1 MTNNTND
8 QERFVTPSRK
18 SQSKHLPALKKV
30 LASRS
35 RMLVS
40 FATLPL
46 YMIGVW
52 VLLSN
57 AKSING
63 FLMFY
68 CALWGVFA
76 VDMML
81 RKCPACG
88 EQFFVKEIIMSFR
101 SKKCVHC
108 GLDMQAIEAG
118 NKREF

>member
-1 MTNNTND
+1 MVSNNKDSDRLINPT
-8 QERFVTPSRK
+8 RK
-18 SQSKHLPALKKV
+18 SERKHLPVLKKI
-30 LASRS
+30 LASRT

-40 FATLPL
+40 FATLPV

-57 AKSING
+57 GKAIDG

-68 CALWGVFA
+68 CAVWGGFA

-88 EQFFVKEIIMSFR
+88 EQFFVKEILMSFR

-108 GLDMQAIEAG
+108 GLDMEAIEAG
-118 NKREF
+118 NRREF

>member
-1 MTNNTND
+1 MADDKND
-8 QERFVTPSRK
+8 QERFVNPSRK
-18 SQSKHLPALKKV
+18 SDRRHLPALKKI
-30 LASRS
+30 LAART

-40 FATLPL
+40 FATLPV

-57 AKSING
+57 GKEINS

-68 CALWGVFA
+68 CAVWGGFA

-88 EQFFVKEIIMSFR
+88 EQFFVKDIIMSFR
-101 SKKCVHC
+101 TKKCVHC

-118 NKREF
+118 DKREF

>member
-1 MTNNTND
+1 MASDEDD

-18 SQSKHLPALKKV
+18 SGRQHLPVLKKI
-30 LASRS
+30 LASRT

-40 FATLPL
+40 FATLPV

-57 AKSING
+57 GKAIDG

-68 CALWGVFA
+68 CAVWGLFA

-88 EQFFVKEIIMSFR
+88 EQFFVKEILMSFR

-118 NKREF
+118 DKREF

>member
-1 MTNNTND
+1 MTSNNND

-18 SQSKHLPALKKV
+18 SERRHLPALKKV
-30 LASRS
+30 LASRT

-40 FATLPL
+40 FATLPV

-57 AKSING
+57 GSRIDG

-68 CALWGVFA
+68 CAVWGGFA

-108 GLDMQAIEAG
+108 GLDMEAIEEG
-118 NKREF
+118 DKREF